1 MKKRLA
7 TAMAAYA
14 ALGVIAA
21 FVLHGTPLAVVLILF
36 GYFAFRTLIAA
47 KIRSQAERDSD
58 PIRDDT
64 SQSETPDSESG
75 PELNHP

>member
-14 ALGVIAA
+14 ALGVTAA

-36 GYFAFRTLIAA
+36 GYFAVRTLIAA
-47 KIRSQAERDSD
+47 KIRSQAEQESD
-58 PIRDDT
+58 PNREET
-64 SQSETPDSESG
+64 SRSETPDPHSG
-75 PELNHP
+75 PELNRP